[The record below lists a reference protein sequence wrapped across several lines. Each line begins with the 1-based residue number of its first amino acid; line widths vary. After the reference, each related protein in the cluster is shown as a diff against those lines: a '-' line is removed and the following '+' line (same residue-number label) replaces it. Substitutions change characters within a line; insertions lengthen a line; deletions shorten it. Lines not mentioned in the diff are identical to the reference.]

1 MYNCERCTK
10 NFESKYKLNRHMN
23 KKNICNIKTENKC
36 NKCNKCFVLFASKQS
51 LDRHKN
57 KKIPCQPYINILEK
71 ENQLLKIENQNNA
84 ITNNQMIN
92 NNSHNNNNII
102 NNNIIVAQEEFKNY
116 IIDKCY
122 SFKDLGLLINDISTK
137 DEIDYLSLDINHDE
151 DDVLQ
156 NTKDISA
163 LLELIFCNINLL
175 KNFMFFKDFNNNQ
188 IYYKFNESELKK
200 LSPHD
205 ILYIIA
211 EVFKELINYNDLD
224 DELKRFYKKYIRK
237 YDNQDFKELDTKE
250 LKVFV
255 KKLKE
260 NLDGSL
266 ARLNSKFK
274 LYKKGEFEKLEMSR
288 VKDKEKLIINK
299 SERHNKLLEDE
310 PIKLSK
316 DPKKLFPLLKELFQ
330 DDDNIDDEYI
340 FKIYEKTFN
349 YDDIKYIRFISYFI
363 NDFYVSNKTSK
374 IKYENNVFYSYT
386 NNKWVKKNLDDIYN
400 KFIDDMIKE
409 LHKYQYVIDNE
420 IRYKYIIDIENEYYD
435 FKESLY
441 DRPYK
446 FILKYLIVN
455 KVSEIPIKKNP
466 KIQDIVLY

>member
-10 NFESKYKLNRHMN
+10 YFDSKYKLNRHLN
-23 KKNICNIKTENKC
+23 RKNICTIKTDNKC
-36 NKCNKCFVLFASKQS
+36 NKCLVIFASKQS

-57 KKIPCQPYINILEK
+57 KKLPCKPYVELLEK
-71 ENQLLKIENQNNA
+71 ENQLLKIENRNNA

-92 NNSHNNNNII
+92 NNSNNTNNNII

-137 DEIDYLSLDINHDE
+137 DEIDYLSLDVNHDE

-156 NTKDISA
+156 NTKDIST

-274 LYKKGEFEKLEMSR
+274 LYKKGEFEKLEMNR
-288 VKDKEKLIINK
+288 IKDKEKLILNK
-299 SERHNKLLEDE
+299 SERHNKLLEE
-310 PIKLSK
+310 ESIKLSK
-316 DPKKLFPLLKELFQ
+316 DPKKLFLILKGLYQ
-330 DDDNIDDEYI
+330 DDTSIDEDYT

-349 YDDIKYIRFISYFI
+349 YEDIKYIRFISYFI

-374 IKYENNVFYSYT
+374 VKYENNVFYFY

-400 KFIDDMIKE
+400 KFIDDMIQE
-409 LHKYQYVIDNE
+409 LHKYQYIVDTE

-455 KVSEIPIKKNP
+455 KVSEVPIKKNE
-466 KIQDIVLY
+466 KIEDIVIY